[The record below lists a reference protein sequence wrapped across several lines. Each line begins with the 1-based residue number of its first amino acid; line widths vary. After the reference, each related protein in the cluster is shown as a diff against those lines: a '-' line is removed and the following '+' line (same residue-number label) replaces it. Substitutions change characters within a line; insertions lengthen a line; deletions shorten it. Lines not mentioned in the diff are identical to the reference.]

1 MDDYYVGQ
9 RIGEI
14 WGFVCNGLFQSQDE
28 IDAAFD
34 GKGYKN
40 NLMQTSVN
48 YITYPGDMRFED
60 LNNTGTIDNGA
71 NTVDSPGDRKIIGNS
86 EPRYIYT
93 LSFSA
98 DWNNFFLSAMFD
110 GVGKQDWY
118 PSGESSF
125 WGQYNRPY
133 NQVPVWHLNNYW
145 TKDRPDAYLP
155 RYSGY
160 YNPLYKGTANTR
172 YLQDVSYF
180 RLKNLQFGY
189 NLPKKWIAKA
199 GFSKVAVYF
208 SGENLWSWSPLYRH
222 TKDYDVTVITKG
234 SDNDLTSG
242 NKGDGFN
249 YPTMRNLS
257 LGISITY

>member
-1 MDDYYVGQ
+1 MITMLANVSVKFGAL
-9 RIGEI
+9 
-14 WGFVCNGLFQSQDE
+14 FVMACSSLR
-28 IDAAFD
+28 
-34 GKGYKN
+34 KK
-40 NLMQTSVN
+40 LMQPLTERATKTIWTDIYN

-71 NTVDSPGDRKIIGNS
+71 NTVDSPGDRKVIGNT

-93 LSFSA
+93 ISLSA

-110 GVGKQDWY
+110 GVGKQNWY

-133 NQVPVWHLNNYW
+133 NQVPLWHLNNYW

-180 RLKNLQFGY
+180 
-189 NLPKKWIAKA
+189 PA
-199 GFSKVAVYF
+199 
-208 SGENLWSWSPLYRH
+208 
-222 TKDYDVTVITKG
+222 
-234 SDNDLTSG
+234 
-242 NKGDGFN
+242 
-249 YPTMRNLS
+249 
-257 LGISITY
+257 

>member
-1 MDDYYVGQ
+1 M
-9 RIGEI
+9 
-14 WGFVCNGLFQSQDE
+14 
-28 IDAAFD
+28 
-34 GKGYKN
+34 
-40 NLMQTSVN
+40 
-48 YITYPGDMRFED
+48 
-60 LNNTGTIDNGA
+60 
-71 NTVDSPGDRKIIGNS
+71 
-86 EPRYIYT
+86 
-93 LSFSA
+93 
-98 DWNNFFLSAMFD
+98 
-110 GVGKQDWY
+110 
-118 PSGESSF
+118 
-125 WGQYNRPY
+125 
-133 NQVPVWHLNNYW
+133 NNYW

-199 GFSKVAVYF
+199 GFSKVSVYF

-222 TKDYDVTVITKG
+222 TKDYDVAVITKG

-242 NKGDGFN
+242 DKGDGFN